1 MSWVLTDEAWAAA
14 GVFAWLSLFL
24 TCHQIYKHL
33 YHYTKPQFQKVRV
46 PPASLPRPAASPAPL
61 SNACGRGEGEG
72 KAPPQ
77 RNQAEEG
84 EGGEGR
90 RERERRRA
98 TQRKNGF

>member
-46 PPASLPRPAASPAPL
+46 PPASLPRPAASPGDTGLAAGAALVERL
-61 SNACGRGEGEG
+61 SPKRSS
-72 KAPPQ
+72 
-77 RNQAEEG
+77 
-84 EGGEGR
+84 GGLGWGVR
-90 RERERRRA
+90 C
-98 TQRKNGF
+98 